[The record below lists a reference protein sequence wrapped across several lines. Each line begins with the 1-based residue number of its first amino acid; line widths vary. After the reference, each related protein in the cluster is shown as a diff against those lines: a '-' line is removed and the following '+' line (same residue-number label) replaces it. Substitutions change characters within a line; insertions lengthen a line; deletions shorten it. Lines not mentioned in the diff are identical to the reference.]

1 MNKPEVVFNY
11 IGNLPECPTWD
22 PSTNSLLWTDITE
35 QQIHRFSPQTKHHS
49 ILSFNEEVGCFALR
63 ERGGFIL
70 AMRTGIFLSNQQGE
84 IESQVCEN
92 PNNPLLARFNDGGVD
107 QQGRFYAGTYW
118 APKSYNAAL
127 LMRIDSD
134 LTPNVI
140 QCDILGANGLAFSP
154 DKKWMYTSD
163 TPNYVIYKTPINE
176 KGKLGLRETFKKFPD
191 GKGRPDGAAVDIEGC
206 YWTAM
211 FDGFRIARISP
222 EGEILEE
229 HALPVRCP
237 TMVCFGGEDMKTLY
251 ITTTRQNMDE
261 SELAKYPLS
270 GSLFSIRTEVAGM
283 IKPNFIET
291 KCIKTK

>member
-22 PSTNSLLWTDITE
+22 TNTSTLLWTDITE
-35 QQIHRFSPQTKHHS
+35 QEIHRFSPQTKKHT

-63 ERGGFIL
+63 EKGGFIL
-70 AMRTGIFLSNQQGE
+70 AMRTGIFLSNEQGE

-107 QQGRFYAGTYW
+107 PKGRFYAGTYW
-118 APKSYNAAL
+118 GPKTYNAAL
-127 LMRIDSD
+127 LLRIDSD
-134 LTPNVI
+134 LKANVI

-154 DKKWMYTSD
+154 DKQWMYTSD
-163 TPNYVIYKTPINE
+163 TPNYVIYRTPLNE
-176 KGKLGLRETFKKFPD
+176 KGELGLREIFKKFPIGD
-191 GKGRPDGAAVDIEGC
+191 GRPDGAAIDIEGC

-211 FDGFRIARISP
+211 FDGNRISRISP
-222 EGEILEE
+222 KGEVLEE
-229 HALPVRCP
+229 HTLPVRCP
-237 TMVCFGGEDMKTLY
+237 TMVCFGGDDMKTLY

-261 SELAKYPLS
+261 SELTNNPLS
-270 GSLFSIRTEVAGM
+270 GSLFSIRTKVPGM

-291 KCIKTK
+291 K